1 MVICIHV
8 YIYIKEKKMIESEN
22 DMQKFFQLD
31 PDAVVVVVVVFD
43 SQLVEH

>member
-1 MVICIHV
+1 
-8 YIYIKEKKMIESEN
+8 MIESEN

-31 PDAVVVVVVVFD
+31 PDAVVVVVFD